1 MKNPCLDAALRALT
15 DAGVRDVAQVHGG
28 KHLQLRWKVNGHAL
42 RVYTI
47 PVTPS
52 DWRSEH
58 NTRADVRRLLR
69 EDGVGVAETPEPAT
83 APARKPDRISEL
95 EQRVARLEEAMRT
108 IERNGNGRAN
118 EA

>member
-1 MKNPCLDAALRALT
+1 MKNPCLETALRALA

-69 EDGVGVAETPEPAT
+69 EDGVGIAEKSEPAVPPT
-83 APARKPDRISEL
+83 RKLDRISEL
-95 EQRVARLEEAMRT
+95 ERRVARLEEAIRT